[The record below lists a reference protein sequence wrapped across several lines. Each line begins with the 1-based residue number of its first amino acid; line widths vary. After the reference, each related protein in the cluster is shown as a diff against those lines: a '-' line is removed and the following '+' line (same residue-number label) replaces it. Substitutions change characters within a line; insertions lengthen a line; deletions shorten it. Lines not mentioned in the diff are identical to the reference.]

1 MSSPSPRIL
10 LLTPPLTQLNTPYPA
25 TAYIKGFLG
34 GRGYQVAQADMG
46 LQLVLRLFS
55 VAGLKRVFQAI
66 EAGAFDLSDNAQR
79 MLRLQNRYLATIG
92 PVIRFLQNKD
102 LTLAPR
108 ICHGRFLPEASR
120 FDNVADLETAF
131 GTMGLT
137 DQARHL
143 ATLYLEDLADLIKET
158 VGPHFGFSRYAEK
171 LALSATS
178 FEPLH
183 QELTAAPGLLDQL
196 LLEELEPLLARV
208 RPDIVGFTVPFPG
221 NLYGA
226 LRLARRIKEVSPET
240 VTIMGGGYPNTELR
254 TIKEP
259 RFFDYIDFLTL
270 DDGEGP
276 WLRLL
281 EGWGR
286 REPAVGAAASLA
298 DAAYIEARPAAPLA
312 DVSCIETQ
320 PAVPALSVA
329 YIGTQPVVPGPDV
342 TYIGLGT
349 IAPGANV
356 NFGAPG
362 RVAPDIRL
370 QRTFLRNAAGEI
382 EYHNHPHPDVPHHEV
397 GTPDYSDLPLTEYL
411 SVLEVLNPMHRLWS
425 DGRWNKL
432 TVAHGCY
439 WKRCSFCDVTLDYI
453 ARYET
458 APSTLLVDR
467 IEQIIQQTGQTGFH
481 FVDEAA
487 PPLALRDLA
496 VELLKRRVPITWW
509 GNIRFE
515 KTFSADLCRLLAA
528 SGCIAVSGGLE
539 VASDRLLALMEKGV
553 TIAQVARV
561 ADGFTQAGIMVH
573 AYLMYGFPTQT
584 AQETIDSLEVVRQ
597 LFAAGVVQSGYWHRF
612 SMTAH
617 SPVGKNPAKYQVAAI
632 GPEPAGFAWND
643 LWHDDPLGA
652 DHETFGPGLAKSL
665 YNYLH
670 HVALDEPLAR
680 WFDFKTPRPTTPRH
694 LVQQA
699 LQAPDKPDFARQ
711 NQRLF
716 WLGNAPDL
724 RLEAGKKAPRAV
736 LTCYEQAEDFE
747 VKTTEAAGRWL
758 HQLLAQLSHDYDT
771 KVLLKDANATFP
783 ASEGPFEAFLQSPAW
798 QLLREKGLLLI

>member
-1 MSSPSPRIL
+1 
-10 LLTPPLTQLNTPYPA
+10 
-25 TAYIKGFLG
+25 
-34 GRGYQVAQADMG
+34 
-46 LQLVLRLFS
+46 
-55 VAGLKRVFQAI
+55 
-66 EAGAFDLSDNAQR
+66 
-79 MLRLQNRYLATIG
+79 
-92 PVIRFLQNKD
+92 
-102 LTLAPR
+102 
-108 ICHGRFLPEASR
+108 
-120 FDNVADLETAF
+120 
-131 GTMGLT
+131 
-137 DQARHL
+137 
-143 ATLYLEDLADLIKET
+143 
-158 VGPHFGFSRYAEK
+158 
-171 LALSATS
+171 
-178 FEPLH
+178 
-183 QELTAAPGLLDQL
+183 
-196 LLEELEPLLARV
+196 
-208 RPDIVGFTVPFPG
+208 
-221 NLYGA
+221 
-226 LRLARRIKEVSPET
+226 LRLAKHLKQTSPAT

-259 RFFDYIDFLTL
+259 RFFDYIDYLTL

-281 EGWGR
+281 EGWSATHRTPESVVMAAGGSPR
-286 REPAVGAAASLA
+286 SFGLEVTEAVGSPRSFGLEVTGAEGSPRSFGLEVTEAVGSPRSLVPEVTGA
-298 DAAYIEARPAAPLA
+298 VGELA
-312 DVSCIETQ
+312 NE
-320 PAVPALSVA
+320 
-329 YIGTQPVVPGPDV
+329 
-342 TYIGLGT
+342 
-349 IAPGANV
+349 
-356 NFGAPG
+356 
-362 RVAPDIRL
+362 RL

-382 EYHNHPHPDVPHHEV
+382 EYRNDPFPDVPHPEV

-453 ARYET
+453 SRYET

-496 VELLKRRVPITWW
+496 IELLKRRVPITWW

-528 SGCIAVSGGLE
+528 SGCIAISGGLE

-561 ADGFTQAGIMVH
+561 TDGFTQAGIMVH

-617 SPVGKNPAKYQVAAI
+617 SPVGKNPAKYQVQAI

-643 LWHDDPLGA
+643 LWHDDPLGT
-652 DHETFGPGLAKSL
+652 DHEAFGPGLAKSL

-670 HVALDEPLAR
+670 GVALDEPLAR
-680 WFDFKTPRPTTPRH
+680 WFDFKTPRPITPRH
-694 LVQQA
+694 LIAQA

-716 WLGNAPDL
+716 WLGNAPEI
-724 RLEAGKKAPRAV
+724 RIEPGKKVPRAV

-758 HQLLAQLSHDYDT
+758 HQLLAQLTADYDT
-771 KVLLKDANATFP
+771 KVLLRDAAATFP
-783 ASEGPFEAFLQSPAW
+783 KAEGSFEAFLQSPAW
-798 QLLREKGLLLI
+798 QLLREKGLLLL

>member
-1 MSSPSPRIL
+1 MSFASPRIL

-34 GRGYQVAQADMG
+34 GRGYAVTQADMG

-55 VAGLKRVFQAI
+55 PAGLQQVFVEI
-66 EAGAFDLSDNAQR
+66 EDGDFILSDNARR
-79 MLRLQNRYLATIG
+79 MCRLRDRYVATIA

-183 QELTAAPGLLDQL
+183 EALQAPPNLLDRL
-196 LLEELEPLLARV
+196 LLEEMDALLARV
-208 RPDIVGFTVPFPG
+208 KPDIVGFTVPFPG

-226 LRLARRIKEVSPET
+226 LRLAHRIREVSPGT
-240 VTIMGGGYPNTELR
+240 PTIMGGGYPNTELR
-254 TIKEP
+254 EIKEP
-259 RFFDYIDFLTL
+259 RFFDYINFLTL

-281 EGWGR
+281 DHL
-286 REPAVGAAASLA
+286 AVTEAAGPAAA
-298 DAAYIEARPAAPLA
+298 AP
-312 DVSCIETQ
+312 
-320 PAVPALSVA
+320 
-329 YIGTQPVVPGPDV
+329 
-342 TYIGLGT
+342 
-349 IAPGANV
+349 
-356 NFGAPG
+356 
-362 RVAPDIRL
+362 L
-370 QRTFLRNAAGEI
+370 QRTFLRNAAGEVT
-382 EYHNHPHPDVPHHEV
+382 YHNHPYPDVPHPEV

-453 ARYET
+453 SRYET

-515 KTFSADLCRLLAA
+515 KTFSPDLCRLLAA
-528 SGCIAVSGGLE
+528 SGCIAISGGLE

-643 LWHDDPLGA
+643 LWHDDPLGT
-652 DHETFGPGLAKSL
+652 DHEAFGPGLAKSL

-670 HVALDEPLAR
+670 NVALDEPLGF
-680 WFDFKTPRPTTPRH
+680 WFDFKTPRPLTPRH

-716 WLGNAPDL
+716 WLGNAPEI
-724 RLEAGKKAPRAV
+724 RIESGKKSPRAI

-747 VKTTEAAGRWL
+747 VKTAEVTGRWL
-758 HQLLAQLSHDYDT
+758 HQLLTQLSHDYDT
-771 KVLLKDANATFP
+771 KTLLKDAARSFP
-783 ASEGPFEAFLQSPAW
+783 AGEGSFENFLQTPAW
-798 QLLREKGLLLI
+798 LLLREKGLLLI

>member
-1 MSSPSPRIL
+1 MPTPSPRIL

-34 GRGYQVAQADMG
+34 GRGYQVRQAD
-46 LQLVLRLFS
+46 LSIELVLRLFS
-55 VAGLKRVFQAI
+55 KEGLTRVFDEI
-66 EAGAFDLSDNAQR
+66 EAGSYDLSDNARR
-79 MLRLQNRYLATIG
+79 MLRLRRRYEATIA
-92 PVIRFLQNKD
+92 PTIRFLQNKD

-120 FDNVADLETAF
+120 FDHVADLDAAF

-143 ATLYLEDLADLIKET
+143 ATLYLEDLADLVKET
-158 VGPHFGFSRYAEK
+158 VGPQFGLSRYAES

-183 QELTAAPGLLDQL
+183 DALQAPPNLVDRMLLELLDEL
-196 LLEELEPLLARV
+196 LLTES
-208 RPDIVGFTVPFPG
+208 PDIVGFTVPFPG
-221 NLYGA
+221 NLYAA
-226 LRLARRIKEVSPET
+226 LRLAQRLKQVRPAAVT
-240 VTIMGGGYPNTELR
+240 VMGGGYPNTELR
-254 TIKEP
+254 GLKEP
-259 RFFDYIDFLTL
+259 RFFDYIDYLTL

-281 EGWGR
+281 
-286 REPAVGAAASLA
+286 AAISGERLA
-298 DAAYIEARPAAPLA
+298 DSSPAGKGGSPSEPPKASSYQL
-312 DVSCIETQ
+312 
-320 PAVPALSVA
+320 PASSLK
-329 YIGTQPVVPGPDV
+329 T
-342 TYIGLGT
+342 
-349 IAPGANV
+349 
-356 NFGAPG
+356 
-362 RVAPDIRL
+362 L
-370 QRTFLRNAAGEI
+370 QRTFLRNEAGAV
-382 EYHNHPHPDVPHHEV
+382 EYINHPHPDIPHPEV
-397 GTPDYSDLPLTEYL
+397 GTPDYSDLQLADYL
-411 SVLEVLNPMHRLWS
+411 SVIEVLNPMHRLWS

-453 ARYET
+453 GRYET
-458 APSTLLVDR
+458 APAALLVDR
-467 IEQIIQQTGQTGFH
+467 IEQIVAQTGQTGFH

-496 VELLKRRVPITWW
+496 VELLRRRVSISWW

-515 KTFSADLCRLLAA
+515 KTFTPDLCRLLAA
-528 SGCIAVSGGLE
+528 SGCIAISGGLE

-561 ADGFTQAGIMVH
+561 TQGFTQAGVLVH

-597 LFAAGVVQSGYWHRF
+597 LFEAGIVQSGYWHRF

-617 SPVGKNPAKYQVAAI
+617 SPVGKNPAKYQVAAT
-632 GPEPAGFAWND
+632 GPEPGPFAWND

-665 YNYLH
+665 YNFMH
-670 HVALDEPLAR
+670 GVALREPLSF
-680 WFDFKTPRPTTPRH
+680 WFDFKTPRATVPRQ
-694 LVQQA
+694 LIGQA
-699 LQAPDKPDFARQ
+699 LQAPEKPDAAQPNR
-711 NQRLF
+711 RLF
-716 WLGNAPDL
+716 WLGNPPELEL
-724 RLEAGKKAPRAV
+724 RTTGGGSPKDKGTTRAI

-747 VKTTEAAGRWL
+747 VKTTALIGPWL
-758 HQLLAQLSHDYDT
+758 HQLLLRLSTDYDT
-771 KVLLKDANATFP
+771 KVLLKEAAATFP
-783 ASEGPFEAFLQSPAW
+783 PGAGNWEDFLQSPAW
-798 QLLREKGLLLI
+798 QLLRAKGLLLV

>member
-1 MSSPSPRIL
+1 MSALPRIL

-34 GRGYQVAQADMG
+34 TRGYQVHQAD
-46 LQLVLRLFS
+46 LSIELVLRLFS
-55 VAGLKRVFQAI
+55 KEGLMRVFDEI
-66 EAGAFDLSDNAQR
+66 EAGGFELSDNARR
-79 MLRLQNRYLATIG
+79 MLRLRRRYEATIG
-92 PVIRFLQNKD
+92 PAIRFLQNKD

-143 ATLYLEDLADLIKET
+143 ATLYLEDLADLVKET
-158 VGPHFGFSRYAEK
+158 VGPQFGLSRYAES
-171 LALSATS
+171 LAMSATS

-183 QELTAAPGLLDQL
+183 EALQAPPNLVDTMLLELLD
-196 LLEELEPLLARV
+196 EVLADA
-208 RPDIVGFTVPFPG
+208 RPDFVGFTVPFPG
-221 NLYGA
+221 NLYAA
-226 LRLARRIKEVSPET
+226 LRLAQRIKQVSPAT
-240 VTIMGGGYPNTELR
+240 VTVMGGGYPNTELR
-254 TIKEP
+254 GLKEP
-259 RFFDYIDFLTL
+259 RFFDYIDYLTL

-281 EGWGR
+281 RYLQGKKDQKGR
-286 REPAVGAAASLA
+286 HAELVEASLPLHCN
-298 DAAYIEARPAAPLA
+298 DAEEAVEMLRQAQH
-312 DVSCIETQ
+312 DG
-320 PAVPALSVA
+320 LSDFS
-329 YIGTQPVVPGPDV
+329 TPTNKSQ
-342 TYIGLGT
+342 
-349 IAPGANV
+349 
-356 NFGAPG
+356 
-362 RVAPDIRL
+362 L
-370 QRTFLRNAAGEI
+370 QRTFLRNEADEV
-382 EYHNHPHPDVPHHEV
+382 EYVNHPHPDIPHPEV
-397 GTPDYSDLPLTEYL
+397 GTPDYSDLKLTDYL
-411 SVLEVLNPMHRLWS
+411 SVIEVLNPMHRLWS

-453 ARYET
+453 GRYET
-458 APSTLLVDR
+458 APAALLVDR
-467 IEQIIQQTGQTGFH
+467 IEQIVAQTGQTGFH

-496 VELLKRRVPITWW
+496 IELLKRRVSISWW

-515 KTFSADLCRLLAA
+515 KTFTPDLCRLLAA
-528 SGCIAVSGGLE
+528 SGCIAISGGLE

-561 ADGFTQAGIMVH
+561 TQGFTQAGVLVH

-584 AQETIDSLEVVRQ
+584 TQETVDSLEVVRQ
-597 LFAAGVVQSGYWHRF
+597 LFEAGIVQSGYWHRF

-632 GPEPAGFAWND
+632 GPEPGSFAWND

-670 HVALDEPLAR
+670 GVALREPLSF
-680 WFDFKTPRPTTPRH
+680 WFDFKVPRPTVPRQ
-694 LVQQA
+694 LIQQA
-699 LQAPDKPDFARQ
+699 LSEPEKPDFAQPNR
-711 NQRLF
+711 RLF
-716 WLGNAPDL
+716 WLGNPPEL
-724 RLEAGKKAPRAV
+724 RFQTTGGHSPKDKKTARAI

-747 VKTTEAAGRWL
+747 VKTTELIGPWL
-758 HQLLAQLSHDYDT
+758 HALLLRLSADYDA
-771 KVLLKDANATFP
+771 KILLKEAAATFP
-783 ASEGPFEAFLQSPAW
+783 PAAGSWENFLQSPAW
-798 QLLREKGLLLI
+798 RRLREKGLLLV

>member
-1 MSSPSPRIL
+1 MPHASLRIL

-34 GRGYQVAQADMG
+34 GRGFAVTQADMG

-55 VAGLKRVFQAI
+55 VEGLKRAFAEI
-66 EAGAFDLSDNAQR
+66 EAGDFALSDNAQR
-79 MLRLQNRYLATIG
+79 MMRLQHRYLATIG

-120 FDNVADLETAF
+120 FDHVADLETAF

-143 ATLYLEDLADLIKET
+143 ATLYLEDLADLLKET

-183 QELTAAPGLLDQL
+183 RELEAAPGLLDRM

-208 RPDIVGFTVPFPG
+208 QPDVVGFTVPFPG

-226 LRLARRIKEVSPET
+226 LRLAKHIKQLSPAT
-240 VTIMGGGYPNTELR
+240 ATIMGGGYPNTELR
-254 TIKEP
+254 TIQEP
-259 RFFDYIDFLTL
+259 RFFDYIDYLTL

-281 EGWGR
+281 EYLGSEHNAPSENRGSL
-286 REPAVGAAASLA
+286 EAQDEVHCALQSVLYAPPAR
-298 DAAYIEARPAAPLA
+298 D
-312 DVSCIETQ
+312 Q
-320 PAVPALSVA
+320 
-329 YIGTQPVVPGPDV
+329 
-342 TYIGLGT
+342 
-349 IAPGANV
+349 
-356 NFGAPG
+356 
-362 RVAPDIRL
+362 L
-370 QRTFLRNAAGEI
+370 QRTFLRNEQGQI
-382 EYHNHPHPDVPHHEV
+382 EYINHPHPEVPHHEV

-496 VELLKRRVPITWW
+496 IELLKRRVPITWW

-573 AYLMYGFPTQT
+573 AYLMYGFPTET

-617 SPVGKNPAKYQVAAI
+617 SPVGKNPAKYQVAAV

-652 DHETFGPGLAKSL
+652 DHEAFGPGLAKSL

-670 HVALDEPLAR
+670 HVALDEPLHT
-680 WFDFKTPRPTTPRH
+680 WFDFKTPRPSTPRH

-699 LQAPDKPDFARQ
+699 LQAPEKPDFARQ

-716 WLGNAPDL
+716 WLGNAPDI
-724 RLEAGKKAPRAV
+724 RIEPGRKTPRAV

-758 HQLLAQLSHDYDT
+758 HQLLTQLSHDYDA
-771 KVLLKDANATFP
+771 KVLLRDAAATFP
-783 ASEGPFEAFLQSPAW
+783 KSEGSFEAFLQSPAW
-798 QLLREKGLLLI
+798 SLLREKGLLLL

>member
-1 MSSPSPRIL
+1 MPPASPRIL

-25 TAYIKGFLG
+25 TAYIKGFLT
-34 GRGYQVAQADMG
+34 GRGYDVTQADMG

-55 VAGLKRVFQAI
+55 EAGLRRVFQEI
-66 EAGAFDLSDNAQR
+66 EAGNFDLSDNAKR

-92 PVIRFLQNKD
+92 PVMRFLQNKD

-183 QELTAAPGLLDQL
+183 QELEAAPSLLDTM
-196 LLEELEPLLARV
+196 LLEELEPFLARV
-208 RPDIVGFTVPFPG
+208 QPDMVGFTVPFPG

-226 LRLARRIKEVSPET
+226 LRLAKHIKEISPET
-240 VTIMGGGYPNTELR
+240 VTVMGGGYPNTELR
-254 TIKEP
+254 EIKEP
-259 RFFDYIDFLTL
+259 RFFDYIDYLTL

-281 EGWGR
+281 S
-286 REPAVGAAASLA
+286 AISCQ
-298 DAAYIEARPAAPLA
+298 PLA
-312 DVSCIETQ
+312 VSSLVGISN
-320 PAVPALSVA
+320 P
-329 YIGTQPVVPGPDV
+329 IGK
-342 TYIGLGT
+342 
-349 IAPGANV
+349 ANGYQLTA
-356 NFGAPG
+356 NDLAQ
-362 RVAPDIRL
+362 L
-370 QRTFLRNAAGEI
+370 QRTFLRDEAGAI
-382 EYHNHPHPDVPHHEV
+382 QYVNHPHPDVPHAEV

-453 ARYET
+453 SRYET

-467 IEQIIQQTGQTGFH
+467 IEQIINQTGQTGFH

-496 VELLKRRVPITWW
+496 IELLKRRVAITWW

-515 KTFSADLCRLLAA
+515 KTFSPDLCRLLAA
-528 SGCIAVSGGLE
+528 SGCIAISGGLE

-561 ADGFTQAGIMVH
+561 TDGFTQAGIMVH

-584 AQETIDSLEVVRQ
+584 AQETVDSLEVVRQ

-617 SPVGKNPAKYQVAAI
+617 SPVGKNPAKYQVEAI

-643 LWHDDPLGA
+643 LWHADPLGT
-652 DHETFGPGLAKSL
+652 DHEAFGPGLAKSL

-670 HVALDEPLAR
+670 GVALDEPLAR
-680 WFDFKTPRPTTPRH
+680 WFDFKTPKTTTPRH
-694 LVQQA
+694 LVAQA

-716 WLGNAPDL
+716 WLGNAPEI
-724 RLEAGKKAPRAV
+724 RIEPGKKAPRAV

-758 HQLLAQLSHDYDT
+758 HQLITQLSHDFDT
-771 KVLLKDANATFP
+771 KVLLKDAAASFP
-783 ASEGPFEAFLQSPAW
+783 KSEGSFEAFLQTPAW
-798 QLLREKGLLLI
+798 ALLREKGLLLL

>member
-1 MSSPSPRIL
+1 MPNHSPRIL

-34 GRGYQVAQADMG
+34 GRGYAVTQADMG

-55 VAGLKRVFQAI
+55 TAGLQRIFREI
-66 EAGAFDLSDNAQR
+66 EAGDFTLSDNAKR
-79 MLRLQNRYLATIG
+79 MLRLQNRYVATIA
-92 PVIRFLQNKD
+92 PVVRFLQNKD
-102 LTLAPR
+102 LTLASR

-183 QELTAAPGLLDQL
+183 EALTAVPNLLDQL

-208 RPDIVGFTVPFPG
+208 QPDMVGFTVPFPG

-226 LRLARRIKEVSPET
+226 LRLAKRIKEISPAT

-254 TIKEP
+254 DIKEP
-259 RFFDYIDFLTL
+259 RFFDYIDYLTL

-281 EGWGR
+281 EGWAAAHATGIAAFKATN
-286 REPAVGAAASLA
+286 PALLSAGVVLTSTDAASLGSIDVLLA
-298 DAAYIEARPAAPLA
+298 TDVVPLSSMCA
-312 DVSCIETQ
+312 L
-320 PAVPALSVA
+320 PAVDATLLSPMPALPEAATALSSPIA
-329 YIGTQPVVPGPDV
+329 ALPG
-342 TYIGLGT
+342 GLL
-349 IAPGANV
+349 
-356 NFGAPG
+356 
-362 RVAPDIRL
+362 PDIAL
-370 QRTFLRNAAGEI
+370 QRTFLRTAAGEI
-382 EYHNHPHPDVPHHEV
+382 EYRNQAFADVPHAEV

-453 ARYET
+453 SRYET

-573 AYLMYGFPTQT
+573 AYLMYGFPTET
-584 AQETIDSLEVVRQ
+584 AQETVDSLEVVRQ

-617 SPVGKNPAKYQVAAI
+617 SPVGRNPAKYQVEAI

-643 LWHDDPLGA
+643 LWHDDPLGT
-652 DHETFGPGLAKSL
+652 DHEAYGPGLAKSL

-670 HVALDEPLAR
+670 GVLLDAPVGS
-680 WFDFKTPRPTTPRH
+680 WFDFRTPR
-694 LVQQA
+694 V
-699 LQAPDKPDFARQ
+699 
-711 NQRLF
+711 
-716 WLGNAPDL
+716 
-724 RLEAGKKAPRAV
+724 
-736 LTCYEQAEDFE
+736 
-747 VKTTEAAGRWL
+747 
-758 HQLLAQLSHDYDT
+758 
-771 KVLLKDANATFP
+771 
-783 ASEGPFEAFLQSPAW
+783 
-798 QLLREKGLLLI
+798 

>member
-1 MSSPSPRIL
+1 MATVPLASPKIL
-10 LLTPPLTQLNTPYPA
+10 LITPPLTQLNTPYPA
-25 TAYIKGFLG
+25 TAYIKGFLT
-34 GRGYQVAQADMG
+34 GRGYAVTQADLG

-55 VAGLKRVFQAI
+55 VDGLKRVFAEI
-66 EAGAFDLSDNAQR
+66 EAGDFDLSDNARR
-79 MLRLQNRYLATIG
+79 MLRLQNRYLATIA
-92 PVIRFLQNKD
+92 PVVRFLQNKD

-120 FDNVADLETAF
+120 FDSVADLETAF

-183 QELTAAPGLLDQL
+183 EALQAPANLLDTL
-196 LLEELEPLLARV
+196 LLEELDALVARV
-208 RPDIVGFTVPFPG
+208 HPDVVGFTVPFPG

-226 LRLARRIKEVSPET
+226 LRLAHRIKETRPET
-240 VTIMGGGYPNTELR
+240 RTVMGGGYPNTELR
-254 TIKEP
+254 TIQEP
-259 RFFDYIDFLTL
+259 RFFDCIDFLTL

-276 WLRLL
+276 WLRLFDFWAG
-281 EGWGR
+281 E
-286 REPAVGAAASLA
+286 
-298 DAAYIEARPAAPLA
+298 
-312 DVSCIETQ
+312 
-320 PAVPALSVA
+320 
-329 YIGTQPVVPGPDV
+329 
-342 TYIGLGT
+342 
-349 IAPGANV
+349 IAQSE
-356 NFGAPG
+356 
-362 RVAPDIRL
+362 L
-370 QRTFLRNAAGEI
+370 QRTFLRDEAGRVQ
-382 EYHNHPHPDVPHHEV
+382 YFNHPHPDVPHHEV
-397 GTPDYSDLPLTEYL
+397 GTPDYSDLLLTDYL

-453 ARYET
+453 SRYET
-458 APSTLLVDR
+458 APATLLVDR
-467 IEQIIQQTGQTGFH
+467 IEQIIAQTGQTGFH

-496 VELLKRRVPITWW
+496 VELLRRRVAITWW

-515 KTFSADLCRLLAA
+515 KTFSPDLCRLLAA

-584 AQETIDSLEVVRQ
+584 AQETIDSLEIVRQ

-617 SPVGKNPAKYQVAAI
+617 SPVGKDPARYQVAAV

-643 LWHDDPLGA
+643 LWHDDPLGT
-652 DHETFGPGLAKSL
+652 DHEAYGPGLAKSL

-670 HVALDEPLAR
+670 GVALDEPLNF
-680 WFDFKTPRPTTPRH
+680 WFDFKTPKTTTPRQ
-694 LVQQA
+694 LVPQA
-699 LQAPDKPDFARQ
+699 LQAPAKPDFAKQ

-716 WLGNAPDL
+716 WLGNVPEL
-724 RLEAGKKAPRAV
+724 RIEAGKKGTRVV

-747 VKTTEAAGRWL
+747 VKAAEAAGCWL
-758 HQLLAQLSHDYDT
+758 HELLTRLSHDYDT
-771 KVLLKDANATFP
+771 KVLLKEAAATFP
-783 ASEGPFEAFLQSPAW
+783 ALAGPFEAFLQSPAW
-798 QLLREKGLLLI
+798 QLLREKGLLLL

>member
-1 MSSPSPRIL
+1 MPTASPRIL

-34 GRGYQVAQADMG
+34 GRGYQVTQADMG

-55 VAGLKRVFQAI
+55 EAGLRRVFQAI
-66 EAGAFDLSDNAQR
+66 EAGNFDLSDNATR
-79 MLRLQNRYLATIG
+79 MLRLQNRYLATIA

-183 QELTAAPGLLDQL
+183 QELTAAPNLLDTM

-208 RPDIVGFTVPFPG
+208 QPDMVGFTVPFPG

-226 LRLARRIKEVSPET
+226 LRLAKHIKQISPAT
-240 VTIMGGGYPNTELR
+240 VTVMGGGYPNTELR
-254 TIKEP
+254 EIKEP
-259 RFFDYIDFLTL
+259 RFFDYIDYLTL

-281 EGWGR
+281 EYLAGQQQQKER
-286 REPAVGAAASLA
+286 HAERSEASRLPSLILSSN
-298 DAAYIEARPAAPLA
+298 DASEMLRCALH
-312 DVSCIETQ
+312 DVQ
-320 PAVPALSVA
+320 PDRSK
-329 YIGTQPVVPGPDV
+329 
-342 TYIGLGT
+342 
-349 IAPGANV
+349 
-356 NFGAPG
+356 
-362 RVAPDIRL
+362 L
-370 QRTFLRNAAGEI
+370 QRTFLRDETGEI
-382 EYHNHPHPDVPHHEV
+382 QYINHPFPDVPHAEV

-453 ARYET
+453 SRYET

-467 IEQIIQQTGQTGFH
+467 IEQIINQTGQTGFH

-515 KTFSADLCRLLAA
+515 KTFSPDLCRLLAA
-528 SGCIAVSGGLE
+528 SGCIAISGGLE

-561 ADGFTQAGIMVH
+561 TDGFTQAGIMVH
-573 AYLMYGFPTQT
+573 AYLMYGFPTET
-584 AQETIDSLEVVRQ
+584 AQETVDSLEVVRQ

-643 LWHDDPLGA
+643 LWHDDPLGT
-652 DHETFGPGLAKSL
+652 DHEAFGPGLAKSL

-670 HVALDEPLAR
+670 GVALDEPLAR
-680 WFDFKTPRPTTPRH
+680 WFDFKTPRTTTPRH
-694 LVQQA
+694 LIQQA

-716 WLGNAPDL
+716 WLGNAPEI
-724 RLEAGKKAPRAV
+724 RIEPGKKVPRAV

-747 VKTTEAAGRWL
+747 VKTTEAAGCWL
-758 HQLLAQLSHDYDT
+758 HQLLTQLSQDFDT
-771 KVLLKDANATFP
+771 KLLLRDAAASFP
-783 ASEGPFEAFLQSPAW
+783 KSEGSFESFLQTPAW
-798 QLLREKGLLLI
+798 TLLREKGLLLL

>member
-1 MSSPSPRIL
+1 MSFASPRIL
-10 LLTPPLTQLNTPYPA
+10 LITPPLTQLNTPYPA

-34 GRGYQVAQADMG
+34 GRGHAVTQADMG

-55 VAGLKRVFQAI
+55 AEGLKQVFDEI
-66 EAGAFDLSDNAQR
+66 EAGDFDLSDNARR
-79 MLRLQNRYLATIG
+79 MLRLQNRYLATIT

-183 QELTAAPGLLDQL
+183 QELQVAPNLLDRM
-196 LLEELEPLLARV
+196 LLEALEPLLDRV

-226 LRLARRIKEVSPET
+226 LRLAKHIKQISPET
-240 VTIMGGGYPNTELR
+240 ITVMGGGYPNTELR
-254 TIKEP
+254 DIKEP
-259 RFFDYIDFLTL
+259 RFFDYINFLTL

-276 WLRLL
+276 WLRLFDFWAGKIPQS
-281 EGWGR
+281 E
-286 REPAVGAAASLA
+286 
-298 DAAYIEARPAAPLA
+298 
-312 DVSCIETQ
+312 
-320 PAVPALSVA
+320 
-329 YIGTQPVVPGPDV
+329 
-342 TYIGLGT
+342 
-349 IAPGANV
+349 
-356 NFGAPG
+356 
-362 RVAPDIRL
+362 L
-370 QRTFLRNAAGEI
+370 QRTFLRDEVGRI
-382 EYHNHPHPDVPHHEV
+382 QYHNHPHPDVPHPEV

-453 ARYET
+453 SRYET

-467 IEQIIQQTGQTGFH
+467 IEQIINQTGQTGFH

-496 VELLKRRVPITWW
+496 IELLKRRVSITWW

-515 KTFSADLCRLLAA
+515 KTFSPDLCHLLAA

-584 AQETIDSLEVVRQ
+584 AQETVDSLEVVRQ

-617 SPVGKNPAKYQVAAI
+617 SPVGKNPAKYQVEAI

-643 LWHDDPLGA
+643 LWHDDPLGT
-652 DHETFGPGLAKSL
+652 DHEAFGPGLAKSL

-670 HVALDEPLAR
+670 GVALDERLNF
-680 WFDFKTPRPTTPRH
+680 WFDFKTPKPTTPRQ

-699 LQAPDKPDFARQ
+699 LQTPEKPDFARQ

-716 WLGNAPDL
+716 WLGNTPEI
-724 RLEAGKKAPRAV
+724 RIEPGKKTSQAI

-747 VKTTEAAGRWL
+747 VNTTEAAGRWL
-758 HQLLAQLSHDYDT
+758 HQLLTQLTHDYDI
-771 KVLLKDANATFP
+771 KVLLKDAAATFP
-783 ASEGPFEAFLQSPAW
+783 FEEGTFEAFLQSPAW
-798 QLLREKGLLLI
+798 QLLRKKGLLLL